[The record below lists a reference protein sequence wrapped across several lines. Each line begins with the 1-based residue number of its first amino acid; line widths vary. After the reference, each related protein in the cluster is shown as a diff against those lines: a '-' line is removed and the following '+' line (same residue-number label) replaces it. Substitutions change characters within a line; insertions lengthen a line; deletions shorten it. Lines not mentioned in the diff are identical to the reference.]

1 MYSVTVV
8 IPCYNL
14 GAYVGEAVDSA
25 LAQADAAVEVLLIDD
40 GSTDAATVRRLDELA
55 RRERVTMIRTPN
67 RGVAAA
73 RNAGLEQ
80 ATGEFVMFL
89 DADDRLL
96 PGALRLM
103 AEALTREPSA
113 ALAYPAF
120 RRGDDGREIHRPAF
134 NRLALLATNTLSI
147 AALVR
152 RKAIGA
158 ARFRTTERGFE
169 YEDWDFWL
177 QLTERAP
184 ALYVPQALYE
194 YRIRLHS
201 RGQAGNRHYAEVIDD
216 LRRFNAASYAPTA
229 LMAAKR
235 RWCPA
240 LTIRA
245 RDDESFARLTDFLA
259 NETTLDAQVVHVDE
273 KALGKFILDDLGG
286 KPLTAD
292 VLRALLQRWETYD
305 APPAVPPGWRFSTAA
320 DWQGGVDPTASAAQ
334 RYLAETDLEKLGAMQ
349 ERLWRWS
356 CPAWT
361 QIAPPETI
369 DVLVGEIARARYAG
383 QRLRDRGRLPYAL
396 FGAGMHTQR
405 LLAAEAFVPAPRV
418 IYDDRPSVD
427 RLACVPVR
435 QPATNGELRAVIVSS
450 DAHER
455 TLFARAREIFL
466 SPMPVLR
473 LYS

>member
-1 MYSVTVV
+1 MYKVTVV

-14 GAYVGEAVDSA
+14 GAYVGEAIDSV
-25 LAQADAAVEVLLIDD
+25 LAQAGAAVEVLLIDD
-40 GSTDAATVRRLDELA
+40 GSTDAATVQRLDELA
-55 RRERVTMIRTPN
+55 RRERVELLRTPN

-73 RNAGLEQ
+73 RNSGLEK

-96 PGALRLM
+96 PGALRVM
-103 AEALTREPSA
+103 AEALAREPQA

-147 AALVR
+147 ASLVR
-152 RKAIGA
+152 RSAVGD
-158 ARFRTTERGFE
+158 ARFRTTDRGFE

-194 YRIRLHS
+194 YRIRPHS

-216 LRRFNAASYAPTA
+216 LRRFNAASYAPVA

-245 RDDESFARLTDFLA
+245 RNDESFARLTEIVER
-259 NETTLDAQVVHVDE
+259 ETTLDAQVIRVGE
-273 KALGKFILDDLGG
+273 EALGKFILDDLGG
-286 KPLTAD
+286 KPLAVD
-292 VLRALLQRWETYD
+292 VLHALLKRGETYD
-305 APPAVPPGWRFSTAA
+305 TLPATPPGWQFSTAT
-320 DWQGGVDPTASAAQ
+320 DWNGGVDPTVAAAQ
-334 RYLAETDLEKLGAMQ
+334 RYLAENDLAVLGDMQ
-349 ERLWRWS
+349 ERLWRLS

-361 QIAPPETI
+361 ESSLPENI
-369 DVLVGEIARARYAG
+369 DALVGEIARVRYTVG
-383 QRLRDRGRLPYAL
+383 RLCDHGLLPYAL
-396 FGAGMHTQR
+396 FGAGMHHQR
-405 LLAAEAFVPAPRV
+405 LLATEAFVPVPRV
-418 IYDDRPSVD
+418 IFDDHPPVD
-427 RLACVPVR
+427 KLSGVGVCK
-435 QPATNGELRAVIVSS
+435 PATSAELRAVIVSS

-455 TLFARAREIFL
+455 TLFARALQVFK
-466 SPMPVLR
+466 SAVPVLR
-473 LYS
+473 FYS

>member
-1 MYSVTVV
+1 MYKIAVA
-8 IPCYNL
+8 IPCFNL
-14 GAYVGEAVDSA
+14 GAYVGDAVDSV

-40 GSTDAATVRRLDELA
+40 GSTDAATMQRLDELA
-55 RRERVTMIRTPN
+55 RRERVELLRTPN

-73 RNAGLEQ
+73 RNSGLER

-96 PGALRLM
+96 PGALRVM
-103 AEALTREPSA
+103 AEALAREPQA

-147 AALVR
+147 ASLVR
-152 RKAIGA
+152 RSAVGD
-158 ARFRTTERGFE
+158 ARFRTTDRGFE

-177 QLTERAP
+177 QLTDRAP

-194 YRIRLHS
+194 YRIRPHS

-216 LRRFNAASYAPTA
+216 LHRFNAASYAPAA

-245 RDDESFARLTDFLA
+245 RDDGSFAHLTDFLGR
-259 NETTLDAQVVHVDE
+259 ETTLDAQVIHVDE
-273 KALGKFILDDLGG
+273 EALGKFILDDQGG
-286 KPLTAD
+286 KSLAVD
-292 VLRALLQRWETYD
+292 VLCALLKRAETYD
-305 APPAVPPGWRFSTAA
+305 APPAVPPGWRFSWASA
-320 DWQGGVDPTASAAQ
+320 WQGGVDPTTAAAR
-334 RYLAETDLEKLGAMQ
+334 RYLAENDLAALGAMQ
-349 ERLWRWS
+349 ERLWRLS

-361 QIAPPETI
+361 ETSLPENI
-369 DVLVGEIARARYAG
+369 DALVGEIARARYAVG
-383 QRLRDRGRLPYAL
+383 RLRDHGLLPYAL

-405 LLAAEAFVPAPRV
+405 LLAADAFVPLPRV
-418 IYDDRPSVD
+418 IFDDHPPVD
-427 RLACVPVR
+427 KLSGVPVC
-435 QPATNGELRAVIVSS
+435 QPAPSAELRAVIVSS

-455 TLFARAREIFL
+455 TLFARAREMFP
-466 SPMPVLR
+466 SPLPVLR